1 MSEPS
6 PALLAYARQFGIEPA
21 DVPARLAEQFGERFA
36 RETLRTGESTWAPG
50 PLTPRERSLLIV
62 ASLVTQGAVGDRL
75 RGHVRLALAHGL
87 DAEEL
92 EAAVTLLA
100 GYAGFP
106 RASVAME
113 IVRTELG
120 AD

>member
-1 MSEPS
+1 VSEPS
-6 PALLAYARQFGIEPA
+6 PALVAYARQFGIGPA
-21 DVPARLAEQFGERFA
+21 EVPARLAERFGERFA
-36 RETLRTGESTWAPG
+36 RETLRAGESTWGPG

-62 ASLVTQGAVGDRL
+62 ASLVTQGAVDDRL

-113 IVRTELG
+113 VVRSELG
-120 AD
+120 L